1 MRLTKTMRW
10 TALAACTALA
20 ISACSTGGDKKSSS
34 EASGAGSDKK
44 GGSISVELGEPQH
57 GLVPQ
62 NTSESEGAEVLNAI
76 FAGLVDYDIKDNSP
90 KLRVAE
96 SIESQDATT
105 WTIKLK
111 DGYTFHNGEKVTAQ
125 SFVDAWN
132 YGANQDNAQEALPF
146 FDKILGSDELAPGKD
161 KKPTA
166 DKLKGLAVVDDKT
179 FTVTL
184 KAPFSQFKTMLGYN
198 AFFPLPKAFFTDP
211 KAFEDAPIGN
221 GAFQIDGKWEH
232 NKQIKVK
239 RFENFPASDGKA
251 KLDSVTFKIYDKLD
265 TAYND
270 LRADNIQITDKLP
283 ISAMATV
290 AQEFGD
296 RYIYK
301 PDSGVGYLGFP
312 ISTNPAFASPDLRKA
327 ISMAIDRESIT
338 KTIFSGTRKP
348 ADDFI
353 NPIIPGYRQGA
364 LGDAAKYDPAKAKA
378 LFAQAGG
385 LPGNTLEIGY
395 NADGGHKE
403 WIEAVGNQ
411 LKANLGIE
419 VTFKP
424 FEKFGAILT
433 ALGEHKYSGAFRMA
447 WSMDYPSIENYL
459 RPIFSKVA
467 IDNGSN
473 YGGYVNEE
481 FEALL
486 SKADAAKTDAEG
498 IKLYQQAD
506 DILVKDLPYIPVY
519 TYMSSAAY
527 TKTVKN
533 VNVNAQGQMDLAN
546 VELA

>member
-20 ISACSTGGDKKSSS
+20 ISACSTGSDKKSTDG
-34 EASGAGSDKK
+34 ANGSGKT
-44 GGSISVELGEPQH
+44 GGSISIQSGEPQH

-62 NTSESEGAEVLNAI
+62 NTAESEGAQVLNAL
-76 FAGLVDYDIKDNSP
+76 FAGLVEYDHQTNEP

-96 SIESQDATT
+96 SIESPDSKV

-132 YGANQDNAQEALPF
+132 WGANQDNAAEGLPF
-146 FDKILGSDELAPGKD
+146 FAKIEGSEELSPGKD
-161 KKPTA
+161 KKPAT
-166 DKLKGLAVVDDKT
+166 DKLKGLKVVDEKT

-184 KAPFSQFKTMLGYN
+184 SAPFSQFKIMLGYT
-198 AFFPLPKAFFTDP
+198 AFYPLPKAFFQDP

-221 GAFQIDGKWEH
+221 GAFQMDGKWQH
-232 NKQIKVK
+232 NQQIKLK
-239 RFENFPASDGKA
+239 RYDNFPASDGKA
-251 KLDSVTFKIYDKLD
+251 KLDSVTFKIYDKLE

-270 LRADNIQITDKLP
+270 LRADNIQITNKLP

-301 PDSGVGYLGFP
+301 PESGVGFIGFP
-312 ISTNPAFASPDLRKA
+312 IATNPAAYGKPEIRKA

-338 KTIFSGTRKP
+338 KNIFSGTRIP

-353 NPIIPGYRQGA
+353 SPIIPGYRKGA
-364 LGDAAKYDPAKAKA
+364 MGDAAKFDPAKAKE
-378 LFAQAGG
+378 LFVTAGG
-385 LPGNTLEIGY
+385 VPNNTIELGY

-411 LKANLGIE
+411 LKKNLGVE

-424 FEKFGAILT
+424 FEKFGKILDE
-433 ALGEHKYSGAFRMA
+433 LGAKQYSGAFRMA
-447 WSMDYPSIENYL
+447 WQMDYPSIENYL

-467 IDNGSN
+467 IENGSN
-473 YGGYVNEE
+473 YGGYVNEQ
-481 FEALL
+481 FEGLL
-486 SKADAAKTDAEG
+486 AQADQAKTQEEG
-498 IKLYQQAD
+498 LKLYQQAD
-506 DILVKDLPYIPVY
+506 DILIKDLPYIPVY
-519 TYMSSAAY
+519 TYMTSAAY
-527 TKTVKN
+527 TKKVKN
-533 VNVNAQGQMDLAN
+533 VVVDAQNRIDLAN

>member
-20 ISACSTGGDKKSSS
+20 VSACTTSSGKKSSDGD
-34 EASGAGSDKK
+34 AGAGKK

-62 NTSESEGAEVLNAI
+62 NTAESEGSEVLNAL

-96 SIESQDATT
+96 SIETADATL

-132 YGANQDNAQEALPF
+132 YGANQANAQEAMPF
-146 FDKILGSDELAPGKD
+146 FDKIVGSEELAPGKD
-161 KKPTA
+161 KTPTA
-166 DKLKGLAVVDDKT
+166 DKLKGLKVVDDKT

-198 AFFPLPKAFFTDP
+198 AFFPLPKAFFTDT
-211 KAFEDAPIGN
+211 KAFEEAPIGN

-239 RFENFPASDGKA
+239 RYENFPASDGKA
-251 KLDSVTFKIYDKLD
+251 KLDSVTFKIYDKLE

-270 LRADNIQITDKLP
+270 LRANNIQITDKLP

-301 PDSGVGYLGFP
+301 PESGVGYIGFP
-312 ISTNPAFASPDLRKA
+312 IATNPAFQNPGLRKA
-327 ISMAIDRESIT
+327 ISMAIDREAIT

-353 NPIIPGYRQGA
+353 SPIIPGYRQGA
-364 LGDAAKYDPAKAKA
+364 LGEVATYNPAKAKE
-378 LFAQAGG
+378 LFTQSGG
-385 LPGNTLEIGY
+385 LPGNTIEIGY

-411 LKANLGIE
+411 LKKNLGIE

-433 ALGEHKYSGAFRMA
+433 ALGEKKYSGAFRMA

-467 IDNGSN
+467 IENGSN
-473 YGGYVNEE
+473 YGGYVNED
-481 FEALL
+481 FEAALA
-486 SKADAAKTDAEG
+486 KADAAREDAEG
-498 IKLYQQAD
+498 IKLYQAAD
-506 DILVKDLPYIPVY
+506 DILIKDLPYIPVY

-527 TKTVKN
+527 TKGVKN

>member
-20 ISACSTGGDKKSSS
+20 ISACSTGSDKKSSDG
-34 EASGAGSDKK
+34 ANGSGKK
-44 GGSISVELGEPQH
+44 GGSISIESGEPQH

-62 NTSESEGAEVLNAI
+62 NTAESEGAQVLAQL
-76 FAGLVDYDIKDNSP
+76 FAGLVEYDRKTNEP
-90 KLRVAE
+90 GLRVAE
-96 SIESQDATT
+96 SIESPDSKV

-132 YGANQDNAQEALPF
+132 WGANQDNAAEGLPF
-146 FDKILGSDELAPGKD
+146 FSKIEGAEELAPGKD
-161 KKPTA
+161 KKPAT
-166 DKLKGLAVVDDKT
+166 DKLKGLKVVDDKT

-184 KAPFSQFKTMLGYN
+184 AAPFSQFKIMLGYT
-198 AFFPLPKAFFTDP
+198 AFYPLPKAFFQDR
-211 KAFEDAPIGN
+211 KAFEEAPVGN
-221 GAFQIDGKWEH
+221 GPFQMDGKWQH
-232 NKQIKVK
+232 NQQIVIK
-239 RFENFPASDGKA
+239 RYENFPESDGKA
-251 KLDSVTFKIYDKLD
+251 KLDSVTFKIYDKLE

-270 LRADNIQITDKLP
+270 LRANNIQITNKLP

-301 PDSGVGYLGFP
+301 PESGVGFIGFP
-312 ISTNPAFASPDLRKA
+312 IATNPAAYGKPEIRKA

-338 KTIFSGTRKP
+338 KQIFSGTRIP

-353 NPIIPGYRQGA
+353 SPIIPGYRKGA
-364 LGDAAKYDPAKAKA
+364 MGDAAKYDPAKAKQ
-378 LFAQAGG
+378 LFDTAGG
-385 LPGNTLEIGY
+385 VPNNTVELGY

-411 LKANLGIE
+411 LKKNLGVE

-424 FEKFGAILT
+424 FEKFGKILDE
-433 ALGEHKYSGAFRMA
+433 LGAKQYSGAFRMA
-447 WSMDYPSIENYL
+447 WQMDYPSMENYL

-467 IDNGSN
+467 IENGSN
-473 YGGYVNEE
+473 YGGYVNEQ
-481 FEALL
+481 FESVL
-486 SKADAAKTDAEG
+486 SQADQAKSQEEG
-498 IKLYQQAD
+498 LKLYQQAD
-506 DILVKDLPYIPVY
+506 DILIKDLPYIPVY
-519 TYMSSAAY
+519 TYMTSAAY

-533 VNVNAQGQMDLAN
+533 VVVDAQNRIDLAN

>member
-20 ISACSTGGDKKSSS
+20 ISACSTGSGKKSS
-34 EASGAGSDKK
+34 EQASGGSGKK

-62 NTSESEGAEVLNAI
+62 NTAESEGAEVLNAI

-96 SIESQDATT
+96 SIESPDATT

-111 DGYTFHNGEKVTAQ
+111 DGYTFHNGEKVNAQ

-166 DKLKGLAVVDDKT
+166 KELKGLKVVDDKT

-221 GAFQIDGKWEH
+221 GAFQLDGKWEH

-239 RFENFPASDGKA
+239 RYENFPASDGKA
-251 KLDSVTFKIYDKLD
+251 KLDSVTFKIYDKLE

-283 ISAMATV
+283 ISAMGTV

-301 PDSGVGYLGFP
+301 PDSGVGYIGFP
-312 ISTNPAFASPDLRKA
+312 IATNPAFANPDIRKA

-364 LGDAAKYDPAKAKA
+364 LGDISKYNPAKAKA
-378 LFAQAGG
+378 LFTTAGG
-385 LPGNTLEIGY
+385 LPGNTMEIGY

-411 LKANLGIE
+411 LKANLGVE

-433 ALGEHKYSGAFRMA
+433 ALGDKKYSGAFRMA

-467 IDNGSN
+467 IENGSN

-481 FEALL
+481 FESLL
-486 SKADAAKTDAEG
+486 ARADAAKTDAEG

-506 DILVKDLPYIPVY
+506 DILIKDLPYIPVY

-527 TKTVKN
+527 SKTVKN
-533 VNVNAQGQMDLAN
+533 VNVNAQGQMDLAD

>member
-20 ISACSTGGDKKSSS
+20 ITACSTGGDKKSSGQT
-34 EASGAGSDKK
+34 SGAPGKK

-62 NTSESEGAEVLNAI
+62 NTAESEGAEVLNAI
-76 FAGLVDYDIKDNSP
+76 FAGLIDYDIKTNAP
-90 KLRVAE
+90 TLRVAE
-96 SIESQDATT
+96 SIESPDATV

-111 DGYTFHNGEKVTAQ
+111 DGYTFHNGEKVTAK

-132 YGANQDNAQEALPF
+132 YGANQDNAQEAMPF
-146 FDKILGSDELAPGKD
+146 FDKILGSEELAPGKG
-161 KKPTA
+161 KTPATKE
-166 DKLKGLAVVDDKT
+166 LKGLKVVDDKT

-198 AFFPLPKAFFTDP
+198 AFFPLPQAFFTDP
-211 KAFEDAPIGN
+211 KAYGEKPIGN
-221 GAFQIDGKWEH
+221 GPFEMDGAWEH

-239 RFENFPASDGKA
+239 RYENFPEADGKA
-251 KLDSVTFKIYDKLD
+251 KLDSVTFKIYEKLE

-270 LRADNIQITDKLP
+270 LRADTIQITDKLP
-283 ISAMATV
+283 ISAMGTV
-290 AQEFGD
+290 ASEFGD

-301 PDSGVGYLGFP
+301 PESGVGYLGFP
-312 ISTNPAFASPDLRKA
+312 IATNPAFAKADIRKA
-327 ISMAIDRESIT
+327 ISMAIDREAIT

-364 LGDAAKYDPAKAKA
+364 LGDAAKYNPAKAKE
-378 LFAQAGG
+378 LFTQAGG
-385 LPGNTLEIGY
+385 LPGNTIEIGY

-411 LKANLGIE
+411 LKANLGLE

-433 ALGEHKYSGAFRMA
+433 ALGDKKYSGAFRMA
-447 WSMDYPSIENYL
+447 WSMDYPSAENYL

-467 IDNGSN
+467 IENGSN

-481 FEALL
+481 FETVLA
-486 SKADAAKTDAEG
+486 KADSAKTDEESL
-498 IKLYQQAD
+498 KLYQQAD
-506 DILVKDLPYIPVY
+506 DILIKDMPYIPVY
-519 TYMSSAAY
+519 TYMSSSAY

>member
-20 ISACSTGGDKKSSS
+20 ISACSTSSDKMSSDGGT
-34 EASGAGSDKK
+34 SGSGKK

-62 NTSESEGAEVLNAI
+62 NTAESEGSEVLNAI

-90 KLRVAE
+90 RLRVAE
-96 SIESQDATT
+96 SIESPDATV

-132 YGANQDNAQEALPF
+132 YGANQANAQEAMPF
-146 FDKILGSDELAPGKD
+146 YDKILGSEELAPGKD
-161 KKPTA
+161 KTPTA

-184 KAPFSQFKTMLGYN
+184 KVPFSQFKTMLGYN
-198 AFFPLPKAFFTDP
+198 AFFPLPKAFFTDT
-211 KAFEDAPIGN
+211 KAFEEAPIGN
-221 GAFQIDGKWEH
+221 GAFQMDGKWEH

-239 RFENFPASDGKA
+239 RYENFPASDGKA
-251 KLDSVTFKIYDKLD
+251 KLDSVTFKVYDKLE

-270 LRADNIQITDKLP
+270 LRANNIQITDKLP

-301 PDSGVGYLGFP
+301 PESGVGYLGFP
-312 ISTNPAFASPDLRKA
+312 IATNPAFQKPELRKA
-327 ISMAIDRESIT
+327 ISMAIDREAIT

-353 NPIIPGYRQGA
+353 SPIIPGYRAGA
-364 LGDAAKYDPAKAKA
+364 LGDAAKYDPAKAKE
-378 LFAQAGG
+378 LFTLAGG
-385 LPGNTLEIGY
+385 LPGNTIEIGY

-411 LKANLGIE
+411 LKKNLGLE

-433 ALGEHKYSGAFRMA
+433 ALGDKKYSGAFRMA

-467 IDNGSN
+467 IENGSN

-481 FEALL
+481 FEATLA
-486 SKADAAKTDAEG
+486 KADAAKGEAEG
-498 IKLYQQAD
+498 LKLYQAAD
-506 DILVKDLPYIPVY
+506 DILIKDLPYIPVY

>member
-20 ISACSTGGDKKSSS
+20 ISACSTSGGKSATDQ
-34 EASGAGSDKK
+34 ASGGSGKK

-62 NTSESEGAEVLNAI
+62 NTAESEGSEVLNAL
-76 FAGLVDYDIKDNSP
+76 FSGLVEYDNDTSVP

-96 SIESQDATT
+96 SIESPDATT

-111 DGYTFHNGEKVTAQ
+111 DGYTFHNGEKVTAK

-146 FDKILGSDELAPGKD
+146 FDKILGSDELAPGKG
-161 KKPTA
+161 KTPATKE
-166 DKLKGLAVVDDKT
+166 LKGLKVVDDKT

-198 AFFPLPKAFFTDP
+198 AFFPLPAAFFTDP
-211 KAFEDAPIGN
+211 KAFDDAPIGN
-221 GAFQIDGKWEH
+221 GPFQIDGKWEH

-239 RFENFPASDGKA
+239 RYENFPAAEGKA
-251 KLDSVTFKIYDKLD
+251 KLDTVTFKIYEKLE

-270 LRADNIQITDKLP
+270 LRADTIQITDKLP
-283 ISAMATV
+283 VSAMATV
-290 AQEFGD
+290 ASEFGD

-301 PDSGVGYLGFP
+301 PESGVGYIGFP
-312 ISTNPAFASPDLRKA
+312 IATNPAFANADVRKA

-353 NPIIPGYRQGA
+353 SPIIPGYRKGA
-364 LGDAAKYDPAKAKA
+364 LGDVAKYDPAKAKA
-378 LFAQAGG
+378 LFTQAGG
-385 LPGNTLEIGY
+385 LPGNTMEIGY

-411 LKANLGIE
+411 LKANLGVE
-419 VTFKP
+419 VTYKP

-433 ALGEHKYSGAFRMA
+433 ALGDKQYSGAFRMA
-447 WSMDYPSIENYL
+447 WSMDYPSAENYL
-459 RPIFSKVA
+459 RPIFSKIA

-486 SKADAAKTDAEG
+486 AKADSAKTDEESL
-498 IKLYQQAD
+498 KLYQQAD
-506 DILVKDLPYIPVY
+506 DVLIKDVPYIPIY

-533 VNVNAQGQMDLAN
+533 VKVNAQGQMDLAN

>member
-20 ISACSTGGDKKSSS
+20 ISACSTSGGKSATDQ
-34 EASGAGSDKK
+34 ASGGSGKK

-62 NTSESEGAEVLNAI
+62 NTAESEGSEVLNAL
-76 FAGLVDYDIKDNSP
+76 FSGLVEYDNDTSVP

-96 SIESQDATT
+96 SIESPDATT

-111 DGYTFHNGEKVTAQ
+111 DGYTFHNGEKVTAK

-146 FDKILGSDELAPGKD
+146 FDKILGSDELAPGKG
-161 KKPTA
+161 KTPATKE
-166 DKLKGLAVVDDKT
+166 LKGLKVVDDKT

-198 AFFPLPKAFFTDP
+198 AFFPLPAAFFTDP
-211 KAFEDAPIGN
+211 KAFDDAPIGN
-221 GAFQIDGKWEH
+221 GPFQIDGKWEH

-239 RFENFPASDGKA
+239 RYENFPAAEGKA
-251 KLDSVTFKIYDKLD
+251 KLDSVTFKIYEKLE

-270 LRADNIQITDKLP
+270 LRADTIQITDKLP
-283 ISAMATV
+283 VSAMATV
-290 AQEFGD
+290 ASEFGD

-301 PDSGVGYLGFP
+301 PESGVGYIGFP
-312 ISTNPAFASPDLRKA
+312 IATNPAFANADVRKA

-353 NPIIPGYRQGA
+353 SPIIPGYRKGA
-364 LGDAAKYDPAKAKA
+364 LGDIAKYDPAKAKA
-378 LFAQAGG
+378 LFTQAGG
-385 LPGNTLEIGY
+385 LPGNTMEIGY

-411 LKANLGIE
+411 LKANLGVE
-419 VTFKP
+419 VTYKP

-433 ALGEHKYSGAFRMA
+433 ALGDKQYSGAFRMA
-447 WSMDYPSIENYL
+447 WSMDYPSAENYL
-459 RPIFSKVA
+459 RPIFSKIA

-486 SKADAAKTDAEG
+486 AKADSAKTDEESL
-498 IKLYQQAD
+498 KLYQQAD
-506 DILVKDLPYIPVY
+506 DVLIKDVPYIPIY

-533 VNVNAQGQMDLAN
+533 VKVNAQGQMDLAN

>member
-20 ISACSTGGDKKSSS
+20 ISACSTGGDKKSSDQ
-34 EASGAGSDKK
+34 ASGGSGKK
-44 GGSISVELGEPQH
+44 GGSISVESGEPQH

-62 NTSESEGAEVLNAI
+62 NTAESEGAQVL
-76 FAGLVDYDIKDNSP
+76 AGLFVGLIDYDNKDNSP
-90 KLRVAE
+90 KLRAAE
-96 SIESQDATT
+96 SIESSDATT

-111 DGYTFHNGEKVTAQ
+111 DGYTFHNGEKVVAQ
-125 SFVDAWN
+125 NFVDAWN
-132 YGANQDNAQEALPF
+132 FGANQDNANEGLPF

-161 KKPTA
+161 KKPAT
-166 DKLKGLAVVDDKT
+166 DKLKGLKVVDDKT

-184 KAPFSQFKTMLGYN
+184 KAPFSQFKTMLGYT
-198 AFFPLPKAFFTDP
+198 AFYPLPKAFFADP

-221 GAFQIDGKWEH
+221 GPFQMDGKWEH

-239 RFENFPASDGKA
+239 RYENFPAADGKA
-251 KLDSVTFKIYDKLD
+251 KLDSVTFKIYDKLE
-265 TAYND
+265 TSYND
-270 LRADNIQITDKLP
+270 LRAGNIQITNKLP
-283 ISAMATV
+283 VSAMSSV

-301 PDSGVGYLGFP
+301 PESGVGYLGFP
-312 ISTNPAFASPDLRKA
+312 ISTNPAFAKPDIRKA

-338 KTIFSGTRKP
+338 KTIFSGTRVP

-353 NPIIPGYRQGA
+353 SPIIPGYRKGA
-364 LGDAAKYDPAKAKA
+364 MGDVAKYDPKKAKE
-378 LFAQAGG
+378 LFTQAGG

-411 LKANLGIE
+411 LKNNLGVE

-433 ALGEHKYSGAFRMA
+433 ALGDHKYSGAFRMA
-447 WSMDYPSIENYL
+447 WQMDYPSIENYL
-459 RPIFSKVA
+459 RPIFSKIA

-473 YGGYVNEE
+473 YGGYVNED

-486 SKADAAKTDAEG
+486 AKADSATTDAEG

-506 DILVKDLPYIPVY
+506 DILIKELPYIPVY
-519 TYMSSAAY
+519 TYMTSGAY
-527 TKTVKN
+527 TKAVKN
-533 VNVNAQGQMDLAN
+533 VVIDAQNRIDLAD

>member
-20 ISACSTGGDKKSSS
+20 ISACSTGGGKKATDA
-34 EASGAGSDKK
+34 ASGGAAGKT
-44 GGSISVELGEPQH
+44 GGSISVESGEPQH

-62 NTSESEGAEVLNAI
+62 NTAESEGSAVLSAI
-76 FAGLVDYDIKDNSP
+76 FAGLVKYDVKTSEP

-96 SIESQDATT
+96 SIDTKDSTL

-111 DGYTFHNGEKVTAQ
+111 DGYTFHNGEKVTAK

-132 YGANQDNAQEALPF
+132 YGANQDNALEGLPF
-146 FDKILGSDELAPGKD
+146 FDKILGSEELAPGKD
-161 KKPTA
+161 KKPTG
-166 DKLKGLAVVDDKT
+166 KELKGLKVIDDKT

-198 AFFPLPKAFFTDP
+198 AFFPLPAAFFNDP
-211 KAFEDAPIGN
+211 KAFDDAPIGN
-221 GAFQIDGKWEH
+221 GPFQMDGKWEH

-239 RFENFPASDGKA
+239 RFENFPAADGKA
-251 KLDSVTFKIYDKLD
+251 KLDSVTFKIYEKLE

-270 LRADNIQITDKLP
+270 LRADTIQITNKLP

-296 RYIYK
+296 RYVYQPESAI
-301 PDSGVGYLGFP
+301 GYLGFP
-312 ISTNPAFASPDLRKA
+312 IATNPAFAKPDIRKA
-327 ISMAIDRESIT
+327 ISMAIDRDAIC

-353 NPIIPGYRQGA
+353 SPIIPGYRKGA
-364 LGDAAKYDPAKAKA
+364 LGDVAKYDPAKAKA
-378 LFAQAGG
+378 LFSQAGG
-385 LPGNTLEIGY
+385 LPGNAMEIGY

-411 LKANLGIE
+411 LKANLGVD

-433 ALGEHKYSGAFRMA
+433 ALGDQKYSGAFRMA
-447 WSMDYPSIENYL
+447 WSMDYPAAENYL
-459 RPIFSKVA
+459 RPIFSKIA
-467 IDNGSN
+467 IENGSN
-473 YGGYVNEE
+473 YGGYVNED

-486 SKADAAKTDAEG
+486 DKADKATTQEEG
-498 IKLYQQAD
+498 LKLYQQAD
-506 DILVKDLPYIPVY
+506 DVLIKEVPYIPIY
-519 TYMSSAAY
+519 TYMSSSAY

-533 VNVNAQGQMDLAN
+533 VAVDAQSRIDFAN

>member
-20 ISACSTGGDKKSSS
+20 ISACSTSGGKSATDQ
-34 EASGAGSDKK
+34 ASGGSGKK

-62 NTSESEGAEVLNAI
+62 NTAESEGSEVLNAL
-76 FAGLVDYDIKDNSP
+76 FSGLVEYDNDTSVP
-90 KLRVAE
+90 KLRAAE
-96 SIESQDATT
+96 SIESPDATT

-111 DGYTFHNGEKVTAQ
+111 DGYTFHNGEKVTAK

-146 FDKILGSDELAPGKD
+146 FDKILGSDELAPGKG
-161 KKPTA
+161 KTPATKE
-166 DKLKGLAVVDDKT
+166 LKGLKVVDDKT

-198 AFFPLPKAFFTDP
+198 AFFPLPAAFFTDP
-211 KAFEDAPIGN
+211 KAFDDAPIGN
-221 GAFQIDGKWEH
+221 GPFQIDGKWEH

-239 RFENFPASDGKA
+239 RYENFPAAEGKA
-251 KLDSVTFKIYDKLD
+251 KLDSVTFKIYEKLE

-270 LRADNIQITDKLP
+270 LRADTIQITDKLP
-283 ISAMATV
+283 VSAMATV
-290 AQEFGD
+290 ASEFGD

-301 PDSGVGYLGFP
+301 PESGVGYIGFP
-312 ISTNPAFASPDLRKA
+312 IATNPAFANADVRKA

-353 NPIIPGYRQGA
+353 SPIIPGYRKGA
-364 LGDAAKYDPAKAKA
+364 LGDVAKYDPAKAKA
-378 LFAQAGG
+378 LFTQAGG
-385 LPGNTLEIGY
+385 LPGNTMEIGY

-411 LKANLGIE
+411 LKANLGVE
-419 VTFKP
+419 VTYKP

-433 ALGEHKYSGAFRMA
+433 ALGDKQYSGAFRMA
-447 WSMDYPSIENYL
+447 WSMDYPSAENYL
-459 RPIFSKVA
+459 RPIFSKIA

-486 SKADAAKTDAEG
+486 AKADSAKTDEESL
-498 IKLYQQAD
+498 KLYQQAD
-506 DILVKDLPYIPVY
+506 DVLIKDVPYIPIY

-533 VNVNAQGQMDLAN
+533 VKVNAQGQMDLAN

>member
-20 ISACSTGGDKKSSS
+20 ISACSTGSDKKSSDQ
-34 EASGAGSDKK
+34 ANGGGKK
-44 GGSISVELGEPQH
+44 GGSISIESGEPQH

-62 NTSESEGAEVLNAI
+62 NTAESEGAQVLSAL
-76 FAGLVDYDIKDNSP
+76 FAGLVDYDHKDNSP
-90 KLRVAE
+90 KLRAAE
-96 SIESQDATT
+96 SIETSDATT

-111 DGYTFHNGEKVTAQ
+111 DGYTFHNGEKVIAQ
-125 SFVDAWN
+125 NFVDAWN
-132 YGANQDNAQEALPF
+132 YGANQDNAQEGLPF

-161 KKPTA
+161 KKPAT
-166 DKLKGLAVVDDKT
+166 DKLKGLKVVDDKT

-184 KAPFSQFKTMLGYN
+184 KAPFSQFKTMLGYT
-198 AFFPLPKAFFTDP
+198 AFYPLPKAFFTDP

-221 GAFQIDGKWEH
+221 GPFQMDGKWEH

-239 RFENFPASDGKA
+239 RYENFPAADGKA

-270 LRADNIQITDKLP
+270 LRADNIQITNKLP
-283 ISAMATV
+283 ISAMSTV
-290 AQEFGD
+290 AQEFGE

-301 PDSGVGYLGFP
+301 PESGVGYIGFP
-312 ISTNPAFASPDLRKA
+312 ISTNPAFGKPELRKA
-327 ISMAIDRESIT
+327 ISMAIDREAIT

-353 NPIIPGYRQGA
+353 SPIIPGYRQGA
-364 LGDAAKYDPAKAKA
+364 LGDAAKYNPAKAKE
-378 LFAQAGG
+378 LFTQAGG

-411 LKANLGIE
+411 LKNNLGIE

-433 ALGEHKYSGAFRMA
+433 ALGDHKYSGAFRMA
-447 WSMDYPSIENYL
+447 WQMDYPSIENYL
-459 RPIFSKVA
+459 RPIFSKIA

-473 YGGYVNEE
+473 YGGYVNED

-486 SKADAAKTDAEG
+486 AKADSAKSDTEG

-506 DILVKDLPYIPVY
+506 DILIKELPYIPVY
-519 TYMSSAAY
+519 TYMTSGAY
-527 TKTVKN
+527 TKAVKN
-533 VNVNAQGQMDLAN
+533 VIIDAQNRIDLAN

>member
-20 ISACSTGGDKKSSS
+20 ITACSTGGGKTATDK
-34 EASGAGSDKK
+34 ASGGSGKK
-44 GGSISVELGEPQH
+44 GGSISVQLGEPQH

-62 NTSESEGAEVLNAI
+62 NTAESEGSEVVGAL
-76 FAGLVDYDIKDNSP
+76 FAGLIEYDNDTNAP

-96 SIESQDATT
+96 SIESPDATT
-105 WTIKLK
+105 WTVKLK
-111 DGYTFHNGEKVTAQ
+111 DGYTFHNGEKVTAK

-132 YGANQDNAQEALPF
+132 FGANQDNAQEALPF
-146 FDKILGSDELAPGKD
+146 FDKILGSEELAPGKD
-161 KKPTA
+161 KKPTV
-166 DKLKGLAVVDDKT
+166 KELKGLKVVDDKT

-198 AFFPLPKAFFTDP
+198 AFFPLPAAFFTDP
-211 KAFEDAPIGN
+211 KSFDDAPIGN
-221 GAFQIDGKWEH
+221 GPFQMDGKWEH

-239 RFENFPASDGKA
+239 RYDNFPEADGKA
-251 KLDSVTFKIYDKLD
+251 KLDSVTFKVYEKLE

-270 LRADNIQITDKLP
+270 LRADTIQITDKLP

-290 AQEFGD
+290 AGEFGD
-296 RYIYK
+296 RYLYK
-301 PDSGVGYLGFP
+301 PESGVGYIGFP
-312 ISTNPAFASPDLRKA
+312 IATNPAFANPDIRKA

-353 NPIIPGYRQGA
+353 SPIIPGYRKGA
-364 LGDAAKYDPAKAKA
+364 LGDIAKYDPAKAKA
-378 LFAQAGG
+378 LFTQAGG
-385 LPGNTLEIGY
+385 LPGNTMEIGY

-403 WIEAVGNQ
+403 WIEAVGNE
-411 LKANLGIE
+411 LKANLGVE
-419 VTFKP
+419 VTYKP
-424 FEKFGAILT
+424 FEKFGAILS
-433 ALGEHKYSGAFRMA
+433 ALGAKQYSGAFRMA
-447 WSMDYPSIENYL
+447 WSMDYPSAENYL
-459 RPIFSKVA
+459 RPIFSKIA
-467 IDNGSN
+467 IENGSN

-486 SKADAAKTDAEG
+486 AKADSAKTDEESL
-498 IKLYQQAD
+498 KLYQQAD
-506 DILVKDLPYIPVY
+506 DVLIKDVPYIPIY

-533 VNVNAQGQMDLAN
+533 VKVNAQGQMDLAN

>member
-20 ISACSTGGDKKSSS
+20 ISACSTGSGKKSS
-34 EASGAGSDKK
+34 EQASGGSGKK

-62 NTSESEGAEVLNAI
+62 NTAESEGAEVLNAI

-96 SIESQDATT
+96 SIESPDATT

-111 DGYTFHNGEKVTAQ
+111 DGYTFHNGEKVNAQ

-166 DKLKGLAVVDDKT
+166 KELKGLKVVDDKT

-221 GAFQIDGKWEH
+221 GAFQLDGKWEH

-239 RFENFPASDGKA
+239 RYENFPASDGKA
-251 KLDSVTFKIYDKLD
+251 KLDSVTFKIYDKLE

-283 ISAMATV
+283 ISAMGTV

-301 PDSGVGYLGFP
+301 PDSGVGYIGFP
-312 ISTNPAFASPDLRKA
+312 IATNPAFANPDIRKA

-364 LGDAAKYDPAKAKA
+364 LGDISKYNPAKAKA
-378 LFAQAGG
+378 LFTTAGG
-385 LPGNTLEIGY
+385 LPGNTMEIGY

-433 ALGEHKYSGAFRMA
+433 ALGDKKYSGAFRMA

-467 IDNGSN
+467 IENGSN

-481 FEALL
+481 FESLL
-486 SKADAAKTDAEG
+486 ARADAAKTDAEG

-506 DILVKDLPYIPVY
+506 DILIKDLPYIPVY

-527 TKTVKN
+527 SKTVKN
-533 VNVNAQGQMDLAN
+533 VNVNAQGQMDLAD